1 MWRSLTP
8 LASMTRRACTRTKR
22 DQTSSLS
29 FVTFRTFNRAAIL
42 LTMSTIRLD
51 PASAAWQQIDGEVVI
66 VDLRNSRYFSLND
79 SAADLWIL
87 LDRGA
92 TTEELVAALT
102 NKYGIE
108 IAQAQLDV
116 TDLVSQLVALGMVV
130 SL

>member
-1 MWRSLTP
+1 
-8 LASMTRRACTRTKR
+8 
-22 DQTSSLS
+22 
-29 FVTFRTFNRAAIL
+29 
-42 LTMSTIRLD
+42 MSTIRLD

>member
-51 PASAAWQQIDGEVVI
+51 PASAAWHQIDGEVVI

>member
-8 LASMTRRACTRTKR
+8 LAPMTRRACTRTR
-22 DQTSSLS
+22 SDQTSSLS
-29 FVTFRTFNRAAIL
+29 FVTFRSFNGAAIL

-66 VDLRNSRYFSLND
+66 VDLRDSRYFSLND
-79 SAADLWIL
+79 SAAELWIL

-102 NKYGIE
+102 TKYGIE
-108 IAQAQLDV
+108 IAQAAQDV

>member
-1 MWRSLTP
+1 MP
-8 LASMTRRACTRTKR
+8 
-22 DQTSSLS
+22 
-29 FVTFRTFNRAAIL
+29 I
-42 LTMSTIRLD
+42 IRLD

-66 VDLRNSRYFSLND
+66 VDLRDSRYFSLND

-102 NKYGIE
+102 TKYGIG
-108 IAQAQLDV
+108 IAEAEQDV
-116 TDLVSQLVALGMVV
+116 SDLVSQLVALGMVV

>member
-66 VDLRNSRYFSLND
+66 VDLRDSRYFSLND

>member
-8 LASMTRRACTRTKR
+8 LAPMTRRACTRTR
-22 DQTSSLS
+22 SDQTSSLS
-29 FVTFRTFNRAAIL
+29 FVTFRSFNGAAIL

-66 VDLRNSRYFSLND
+66 VDLRDSRYFSLND
-79 SAADLWIL
+79 SAAELWIL

-92 TTEELVAALT
+92 TIDQLVAALT
-102 NKYGIE
+102 TKYGIE
-108 IAQAQLDV
+108 IAQAAQDV